1 MSANVI
7 AAVTVVVFAAD
18 NMIRFKG
25 ETADVL
31 KTNPN
36 PVTLLE

>member
-7 AAVTVVVFAAD
+7 AAVRVVVFAAD
-18 NMIRFKG
+18 NMITFKE